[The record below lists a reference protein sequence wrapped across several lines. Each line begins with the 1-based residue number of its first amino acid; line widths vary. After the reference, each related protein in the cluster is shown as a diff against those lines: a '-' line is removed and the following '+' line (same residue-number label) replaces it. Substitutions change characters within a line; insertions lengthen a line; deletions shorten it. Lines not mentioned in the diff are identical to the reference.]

1 MNPSYAA
8 DAELRRSRILA
19 ATIVHVPF
27 DGWTWRAVAQGAK
40 EAGYA
45 EAEAHLAFP
54 GGIRDVVA
62 AYSDRLDRRML
73 ESLDARA
80 DEMRGLRTRDRIAF
94 ALRVRFETASGE
106 REALRRM
113 ASFLALPENCGL
125 GTKLLWSTVDRIWR
139 AAGDRSTDFNYY
151 TKRGLLAGVVGA
163 AALYWLADQS
173 EGYMNTWAF
182 VDRRLDDVL
191 RIGSLP
197 HRLGA
202 WVEEKAG
209 GLFRRRPG
217 FRPWSATGRWSRR
230 TSSGASGSGPAS
242 DPSARSAE
250 SPVPT
255 PAGTPA
261 DRPHDPSLRL

>member
-19 ATIVHVPF
+19 ATVTHVPF
-27 DGWTWRAVAQGAK
+27 DGWTWRAVARGAK
-40 EAGYA
+40 DAGYA

-73 ESLDARA
+73 EALDARA
-80 DEMRGLRTRDRIAF
+80 DEMRELRTRDRIAF
-94 ALRVRFETASGE
+94 ALRVRFEAASGE
-106 REALRRM
+106 REALRRL
-113 ASFLALPENCGL
+113 ASFLAMPENCGL
-125 GTKLLWSTVDRIWR
+125 GTRLLWSTVDRIWR

-163 AALYWLADQS
+163 AALYWLSDES
-173 EGYMNTWAF
+173 ENYLDTWAF
-182 VDRRLDDVL
+182 IDRRLDDVL

-197 HRLGA
+197 HRVGA

-230 TSSGASGSGPAS
+230 PAGPSPAAADAGAAAAHEG
-242 DPSARSAE
+242 
-250 SPVPT
+250 PVPT

>member
-19 ATIVHVPF
+19 ATITHVPF
-27 DGWTWRAVAQGAK
+27 DGWTWRAVARGTK

-73 ESLDARA
+73 EALDARA
-80 DEMRGLRTRDRIAF
+80 DEMRTLRTRDRIAF
-94 ALRVRFETASGE
+94 ALRVRFEPASGE
-106 REALRRM
+106 RETLRRM

-125 GTKLLWSTVDRIWR
+125 GTRLLWNTVDRVWR

-163 AALYWLADQS
+163 AALYWLGDQS

-182 VDRRLDDVL
+182 IDRRLDDVL
-191 RIGSLP
+191 RLGSLP
-197 HRLGA
+197 HRVGA

-217 FRPWSATGRWSRR
+217 FRPWTATRRWTRRPEGGPSTSAGS
-230 TSSGASGSGPAS
+230 TSA
-242 DPSARSAE
+242 D

-255 PAGTPA
+255 PAGTPP
-261 DRPHDPSLRL
+261 DRPHDPTLRL